1 MKCGRLAGTCILVLS
16 FVVGGAASSLA
27 QSTTTTT
34 IVRGTPP
41 PSADADVVLDADI
54 HIQSVRYTVVP
65 KNAKVKVSGI
75 NQIGGYTVTR
85 TNLPVHPKAG
95 VTYRN
100 VRIQLHAA
108 SRFVDPAN
116 AHASPSPTPAAQR

>member
-1 MKCGRLAGTCILVLS
+1 MKCGRLAGSCVFAVSLVL
-16 FVVGGAASSLA
+16 VGGRASFA
-27 QSTTTTT
+27 QSTTT
-34 IVRGTPP
+34 VQGTPP
-41 PSADADVVLDADI
+41 PSADADVVLDADV

-65 KNAKVKVSGI
+65 KNAKVKVSGV
-75 NQIGGYTVTR
+75 NQVGGYTITR
-85 TNLPVHPKAG
+85 TNLPAHPKAG

-116 AHASPSPTPAAQR
+116 SHASPSPAPAAPH

>member
-1 MKCGRLAGTCILVLS
+1 MKCGRLAGVCIVALS
-16 FVVGGAASSLA
+16 VVVVGPQHALA
-27 QSTTTTT
+27 QSTTT
-34 IVRGTPP
+34 VRGTPP
-41 PSADADVVLDADI
+41 PSADADVVLDADV

-65 KNAKVKVSGI
+65 KNAKVKVSGV

-85 TNLPVHPKAG
+85 TNLPAHPRAG

-108 SRFVDPAN
+108 SRFVDPAT
-116 AHASPSPTPAAQR
+116 AHASPSPVPAARR

>member
-1 MKCGRLAGTCILVLS
+1 MKCGRLAGVALFALS
-16 FVVGGAASSLA
+16 FIIGLPAPSLA
-27 QSTTTTT
+27 QSTTTVT
-34 IVRGTPP
+34 GSPP
-41 PSADADVVLDADI
+41 PAADADIVLDADV

-65 KNAKVKVSGI
+65 KNAKVKVSGV
-75 NQIGGYTVTR
+75 NQVGGYTVTR

-116 AHASPSPTPAAQR
+116 PHASPSPTPASRR

>member
-1 MKCGRLAGTCILVLS
+1 MKCGRLAGLSLFALALVIG
-16 FVVGGAASSLA
+16 VGAPSLA
-27 QSTTTTT
+27 QSTTTVT
-34 IVRGTPP
+34 GTPP
-41 PSADADVVLDADI
+41 PAADADIVLDADV

-75 NQIGGYTVTR
+75 NQVGGYTVTR

-108 SRFVDPAN
+108 SRFVDPASPN
-116 AHASPSPTPAAQR
+116 ASPSPTPAARR